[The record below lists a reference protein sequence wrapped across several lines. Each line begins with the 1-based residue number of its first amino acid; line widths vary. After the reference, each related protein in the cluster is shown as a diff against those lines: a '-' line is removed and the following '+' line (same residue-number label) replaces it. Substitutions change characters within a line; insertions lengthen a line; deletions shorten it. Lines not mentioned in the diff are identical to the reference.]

1 MIDRKADDLMSLA
14 KSRTPTR
21 KEPTNKKF
29 GNLLAVGGNL
39 GETCLTATVGNPMSE
54 GQFGAGYSGA
64 TN

>member
-1 MIDRKADDLMSLA
+1 MSLA